1 MAMGVSYKD
10 FWSLNNRTLKVIM
23 EGYRLRRKVADE
35 QDWLRGR
42 YMFDAI
48 NIALS
53 NAFRSKNEAAS
64 DYFDLIKKPYLA
76 EGEIKQEMDEE
87 EKQRQ
92 RDLLM
97 AQLETMQRNFEMS
110 HGKG

>member
-53 NAFRSKNEAAS
+53 NAFKSTSPILYIFSTSLNS
-64 DYFDLIKKPYLA
+64 I
-76 EGEIKQEMDEE
+76 
-87 EKQRQ
+87 
-92 RDLLM
+92 
-97 AQLETMQRNFEMS
+97 
-110 HGKG
+110 